1 MITHAEIRGFRCFR
15 NVSVPI
21 RPLTVLIGPNDSGK
35 SAFLSAIRL
44 ADTTAYHGSPTADTW
59 RLGGSSYWVRLATA
73 SGRATRSGA
82 DIAPEWERLTA
93 SLKPVVLIRP
103 PSSGFEF
110 SGPGFSDSAE
120 PPILDEQGTLLPA
133 LLDYVLRRHR
143 TRFDDFVEAARARI
157 PGFNDIDIGTPRPD
171 TRRVEF
177 KIENGLLLPYDSIS
191 VGVRHLIFY
200 LALAYHPNPPN
211 LILLEEPENGL
222 HAHRLGE
229 VMSILRGIT
238 KGEYC
243 GHAAQIIMSTHSPHL
258 LDHVNLDED
267 QVLVFRRED
276 DGSRTAQPVDKDR
289 LKHFLHEFM
298 LGEIWFNEEEAG
310 LVSPKQ

>member
-1 MITHAEIRGFRCFR
+1 MADTAKYHG
-15 NVSVPI
+15 
-21 RPLTVLIGPNDSGK
+21 IGLADNW
-35 SAFLSAIRL
+35 RL
-44 ADTTAYHGSPTADTW
+44 AREPFAVELT
-59 RLGGSSYWVRLATA
+59 TA
-73 SGRATRSGA
+73 SGHAFRRG
-82 DIAPEWERLTA
+82 PESHPDWERLVQP
-93 SLKPVVLIRP
+93 LQPVVLIRP

-143 TRFDDFVEAARARI
+143 TRFDDIVEAARARI
-157 PGFNDIDIGTPRPD
+157 PGCNDIDIGTPLKE
-171 TRRVEF
+171 TRSIEF
-177 KIENGLLLPYDSIS
+177 KIENGLLLPCDGIS

-238 KGEYC
+238 KGEHC